1 MIIKWI
7 QEYWFIIKIVVQV
20 SLIAIGYYYILKF
33 MKGTRGAGI
42 LKGLGVLIVMFI
54 ALAFLAQSDF
64 FDFNVIRRLME
75 SFFTV
80 LMFGLVVIFQ
90 PELRRVLIRL
100 GENPILG
107 LGSKSRRDTINHIIH
122 ACQNLSNAKIGAL
135 VAIQR
140 SVGLGTY
147 IEGGV
152 RLDAKLS
159 AKLLT
164 TIFKPGTPLHDGAV
178 IIDGDTI
185 VAAGC
190 LFPLTENPEIDNLM
204 YGTRHRAGIGLS
216 EESDVFV
223 IVISEET
230 SDVSVCI
237 HGEIERG
244 IDFDKL
250 RTMLEEHC
258 FKEEHIR
265 DSGIT
270 NEESKSR

>member
-1 MIIKWI
+1 MDFAQI
-7 QEYWFIIKIVVQV
+7 QQYWPVIKIAVQIG
-20 SLIAIGYYYILKF
+20 LIAVGYYFILKF

-42 LKGLGVLIVMFI
+42 LKGLGILIIMFIVM
-54 ALAFLAQSDF
+54 AFLAQSDF
-64 FDFNVIRRLME
+64 LDFNVIRRLME

-107 LGSKSRRDTINHIIH
+107 LGSRSRRDTINHIIH

-135 VAIQR
+135 IAIQR
-140 SVGLGTY
+140 SVGLGAY
-147 IEGGV
+147 IEGGE
-152 RLDAKLS
+152 RLNAKLS

-178 IIDGDTI
+178 IIDADTVI
-185 VAAGC
+185 AAGC

-216 EESDVFV
+216 EESDAFV
-223 IVISEET
+223 IVVSEET
-230 SDVSVCI
+230 SDVSMCT
-237 HGEIERG
+237 HGRIERG

-250 RTMLEEHC
+250 KEMLEEHC

-265 DSGIT
+265 DRVISA
-270 NEESKSR
+270 NEGNHR

>member
-1 MIIKWI
+1 VIIDWI
-7 QEYWFIIKIVVQV
+7 QEYWPILKIVIQIG
-20 SLIAIGYYYILKF
+20 LIATGYYYILKF

-42 LKGLGVLIVMFI
+42 LKGLGILIVMFI
-54 ALAFLAQSDF
+54 VLAFLAQSDF

-107 LGSKSRRDTINHIIH
+107 LGSRSRRDTINHIIH
-122 ACQNLSNAKIGAL
+122 SCQNLSNAKIGAL
-135 VAIQR
+135 IAIQR
-140 SVGLGTY
+140 SVGLGAY
-147 IEGGV
+147 IEGGI
-152 RLDAKLS
+152 RIDAKLS

-178 IIDGDTI
+178 IIEGDAI

-216 EESDVFV
+216 EESDAFV

-244 IDFDKL
+244 IDFNKL
-250 RTMLEEHC
+250 REMLGEHC

-265 DSGIT
+265 DRGISGD
-270 NEESKSR
+270 ERGAR

>member
-1 MIIKWI
+1 MVIKWI
-7 QEYWFIIKIVVQV
+7 QDYWPIIKIVVQV
-20 SLIAIGYYYILKF
+20 SLIATGYYYILKF

-42 LKGLGVLIVMFI
+42 LKGLGVLIVTFI

-64 FDFNVIRRLME
+64 LDFNVIRRLME

-122 ACQNLSNAKIGAL
+122 ATQNLSNAKIGAL
-135 VAIQR
+135 IAIQR
-140 SVGLGTY
+140 SVGLGAY

-164 TIFKPGTPLHDGAV
+164 TIFKPGISDPTQAAPKASSV
-178 IIDGDTI
+178 KAI
-185 VAAGC
+185 V
-190 LFPLTENPEIDNLM
+190 P
-204 YGTRHRAGIGLS
+204 
-216 EESDVFV
+216 
-223 IVISEET
+223 
-230 SDVSVCI
+230 
-237 HGEIERG
+237 
-244 IDFDKL
+244 
-250 RTMLEEHC
+250 
-258 FKEEHIR
+258 
-265 DSGIT
+265 
-270 NEESKSR
+270 